1 MQATPGSIDRLAEG
15 ELINGRWAM
24 LATVGCLGVE
34 ALGFGNW
41 FDAPLWAVNGT
52 APTYFGVTVP
62 FNITTIIL
70 VEVVLMAGVEL
81 LRGSEQDGEKRK
93 YPGAPTIPVFHA
105 QHHSILAPFQHEV
118 ICHAPHTPM

>member
-1 MQATPGSIDRLAEG
+1 MCSELTKEISGAQATPDSISRLAEG

-34 ALGFGNW
+34 LLGFGNW
-41 FDAPLWAVNGT
+41 FDAPLWAVQGT

-70 VEVVLMAGVEL
+70 VELVLMAGAET
-81 LRGSEQDGEKRK
+81 LRGNEQNDETRK
-93 YPGAPTIPVFHA
+93 YPGM
-105 QHHSILAPFQHEV
+105 QHMF
-118 ICHAPHTPM
+118 C